1 MTNKATT
8 KSLRAKAGS
17 KADEATNSLYE
28 TLLTEGFEVD
38 DEFVVNELEQLI
50 QEELDEFPINSYNRQ
65 SR

>member
-1 MTNKATT
+1 MTNKETT

-17 KADEATNSLYE
+17 IADEAANSLYE

-38 DEFVVNELEQLI
+38 DDFVVNELEQLI
-50 QEELDEFPINSYNRQ
+50 QEELNEFPDNFQHRQ